1 MEKRSI
7 QNTRNKVFIVF
18 IRQGEVVDAT
28 QVVGRL
34 KVEKLVVER
43 GLNMKQRQP
52 TGHLQRHQPRLQ
64 LLGSHEG
71 GTPCILHVLRMKL
84 SIRALSTARAK
95 PHQAGAAYIS
105 LAQVV
110 ALVTSWRAVVGS
122 P

>member
-1 MEKRSI
+1 MEQKEISLRQFGVGRSPLMEKRSI

-18 IRQGEVVDAT
+18 IRQGKNREVVDAS

-43 GLNMKQRQP
+43 GLNRKQRQP

-71 GTPCILHVLRMKL
+71 GTPFCMF
-84 SIRALSTARAK
+84 
-95 PHQAGAAYIS
+95 Y
-105 LAQVV
+105 
-110 ALVTSWRAVVGS
+110 
-122 P
+122 

>member
-18 IRQGEVVDAT
+18 IRQGEVVYAT

-43 GLNMKQRQP
+43 GLNLKQRQP

-64 LLGSHEG
+64 LLKIPHSACSWDETVDACPVDSPGKAPPSRSSIHKFSQCGSSCNIMEG
-71 GTPCILHVLRMKL
+71 SCR
-84 SIRALSTARAK
+84 
-95 PHQAGAAYIS
+95 
-105 LAQVV
+105 
-110 ALVTSWRAVVGS
+110 
-122 P
+122 